1 MQFTLRH
8 ALRRC
13 ATPRCSTPWNARPRN
28 ASAPALRA
36 SGWRSRHSFGRDWTL
51 RVQATIGLFLSTARR
66 HALPRYA
73 RQRYA
78 TRRIAALRAAT
89 LRNEVL
95 PNFAEAFGSN
105 DWFVHMDQIRYAAP
119 RAATLRDTLPRS
131 ATRHP
136 AMLCLATQRLV
147 YSMVQPRSAL
157 RRSSLQHSTPQL
169 SAALRSSTIG
179 LFIWFNASPR

>member
-1 MQFTLRH
+1 
-8 ALRRC
+8 
-13 ATPRCSTPWNARPRN
+13 
-28 ASAPALRA
+28 
-36 SGWRSRHSFGRDWTL
+36 
-51 RVQATIGLFLSTARR
+51 
-66 HALPRYA
+66 
-73 RQRYA
+73 
-78 TRRIAALRAAT
+78 LRAAT